1 MPLGAAHLHVRF
13 HPMRNLNCLVS
24 VILGSV
30 LPSAA
35 AEGIALGVPNLGGF
49 SWILGIIVASLFT
62 LRTFFA
68 LFITIP
74 LGLFLATSG
83 GPKSDG
89 AFIFTI
95 FITMAIGFAGA
106 LFLGRNSGN
115 GVPQDTNNPYREEEQ
130 GEMLKEMIQA
140 QQAKKEQSGTSG
152 KQDSE

>member
-1 MPLGAAHLHVRF
+1 MRAGYRGVRS
-13 HPMRNLNCLVS
+13 HPMRRLNYLVS

-35 AEGIALGVPNLGGF
+35 AEGIALGVPNVGGF
-49 SWILGIIVASLFT
+49 PWILGIIFASLFT

-74 LGLFLATSG
+74 LGLLFAASG

-89 AFIFTI
+89 AFIFAI
-95 FITMAIGFAGA
+95 FITMAFGFAGA
-106 LFLGRNSGN
+106 LFLGGKSGD
-115 GVPQDTNNPYREEEQ
+115 GAPQDIKDPYREDEQ

-140 QQAKKEQSGTSG
+140 QQAKNEQSEKYG
-152 KQDSE
+152 KQDGE